1 MKGWFPEA
9 ASSYAGEID
18 GLIIFITVVV
28 GIWFILAEGVLIYF
42 ALRFRRKEGRKAT
55 YLPGRTLRA
64 MAFVLVPCAL
74 ILGFDLLIDGV
85 AAPVW
90 DRIKQTLPPHDQL
103 VRITGVQWAWRFT
116 LPGPDGELDT
126 ADDFEVVNDLHVPVD
141 DVVQFELTS
150 NDVLHSIWIPELRLK
165 QDAVPGRTIRGWF
178 KATKEGKY
186 EVICAEICGF
196 GHTMMKGILTV
207 ESPDAYREWLE
218 SKTTEAET
226 RKRKEEKEPG

>member
-1 MKGWFPEA
+1 MAGWLPEA

-18 GLIIFITVVV
+18 WLIIFITVVV
-28 GIWFILAEGVLIYF
+28 GIWFLVAEGILIYA
-42 ALRFRRKEGRKAT
+42 ALRYRRKEGRRAA
-55 YLPGRTLRA
+55 YLPARTLRA
-64 MAFVLVPCAL
+64 MAVILVPCAI
-74 ILGFDLLIDGV
+74 ILGFDLVIDGV

-90 DRIKQTLPPHDQL
+90 DRIKQTLPPYDHL

-126 ADDFEVVNDLHVPVD
+126 NDDVEVVNDLHVPLN

-150 NDVLHSIWIPELRLK
+150 SDVLHSLWIPELRLK

-178 KATKEGKY
+178 KPTREGTY

-196 GHTMMKGILTV
+196 GHTMMKGALVV
-207 ESPDAYREWLE
+207 EGREAYHQWLQ
-218 SKTTEAET
+218 SKTAEAQA
-226 RKRKEEKEPG
+226 RKRKEEKEQG

>member
-218 SKTTEAET
+218 SKTTEAEA
-226 RKRKEEKEPG
+226 RKREEEKEPG